1 MVLQFG
7 TEEALEF
14 VKHFPPFKIPPFRIP
29 PFSKRWN
36 FKRWKKVDWNKID
49 IFFYIYIIRNKYILY
64 KMPKI
69 CVFDTE
75 TSGLPP
81 ILDGKDW
88 NERNVNDNKLL
99 NFNDL
104 YSSTSVWKKIL
115 SSWPSIIQL
124 SYIIYD
130 TESPNNSK
138 IFNKYIT
145 IPHDVVIA
153 ETSIAIHHIDREKIK
168 NEPTEKKALISNAVS
183 EFLNDI
189 TDPEVIT
196 VVGHNVQFDRKMIIA
211 ELLRMNGGIGKFNE
225 TTEKQLQFLMDNK
238 KFTCSM
244 DVTAPICNIQ
254 IAVNY
259 KDKKTGEDK
268 VFYKVKS
275 PKLIEAYQYYFGY
288 SPDGHALHDALIDV
302 ILCLRVFMKYKYNE
316 NIYGKNS
323 IITEFIKSIS
333 PEGYICNEE
342 GFSNN
347 VDIDIENIK
356 LEIVDPFNEE
366 SKETNTESLTSIS
379 NNNNSKKNKQGS
391 KKIKNKKQTGRR
403 SKRLAILKKNLTF

>member
-1 MVLQFG
+1 
-7 TEEALEF
+7 
-14 VKHFPPFKIPPFRIP
+14 
-29 PFSKRWN
+29 
-36 FKRWKKVDWNKID
+36 
-49 IFFYIYIIRNKYILY
+49 
-64 KMPKI
+64 MPKI

-99 NFNDL
+99 NFEDL
-104 YSSTSVWKKIL
+104 SKTNSVWKKLL

-145 IPHDVVIA
+145 IPDDVVIA
-153 ETSIAIHHIDREKIK
+153 ETSIAIHHIDRDKIK
-168 NEPTEKKALISNAVS
+168 NEPTEKKALIEDAVA
-183 EFLNDI
+183 EFMDDI
-189 TDPEVIT
+189 MDPHVVT

-211 ELLRMNGGIGKFNE
+211 ELLRLNDSSIDTDTHTE
-225 TTEKQLQFLMDNK
+225 TQKQLKFLMNNK

-244 DVTAPICNIQ
+244 EVTAPICNIQ

-275 PKLIEAYQYYFGY
+275 PKLIESYQYYFGY
-288 SPDGHALHDALIDV
+288 SPDGDALHDALIDV
-302 ILCLRVFMKYKYNE
+302 ILCLRVFIKYKYNE
-316 NIYGKNS
+316 DICGKNEN
-323 IITEFIKSIS
+323 ITEYIKKLS
-333 PEGYICNEE
+333 PEGYVCNLDKAKMDADVE
-342 GFSNN
+342 
-347 VDIDIENIK
+347 IENIK
-356 LEIVDPFNEE
+356 LEIIDPFYE
-366 SKETNTESLTSIS
+366 SDNLTTTTIS
-379 NNNNSKKNKQGS
+379 TTKSKTKSKKVG
-391 KKIKNKKQTGRR
+391 IKNKKQKGKTKRRR
-403 SKRLAILKKNLTF
+403 SKRISAQKKNKI

>member
-1 MVLQFG
+1 
-7 TEEALEF
+7 
-14 VKHFPPFKIPPFRIP
+14 
-29 PFSKRWN
+29 
-36 FKRWKKVDWNKID
+36 VDWNKID

-99 NFNDL
+99 NFEDL
-104 YSSTSVWKKIL
+104 SNPSSVWKHVL

-138 IFNKYIT
+138 IFNKYIA
-145 IPHDVVIA
+145 IPDDVVIA

-168 NEPTEKKALISNAVS
+168 HEPTEKKALIEDAVA
-183 EFLNDI
+183 EFMNDI
-189 TDPEVIT
+189 MDPEVVTI
-196 VVGHNVQFDRKMIIA
+196 VGHNVQFDRKMIIA
-211 ELLRMNGGIGKFNE
+211 ELLRLNKSTID
-225 TTEKQLQFLMDNK
+225 THTQTQKQLKYLMNNK

-244 DVTAPICNIQ
+244 EVTAPICNIQ

-275 PKLIEAYQYYFGY
+275 PKLIESYQYYFGY
-288 SPDGHALHDALIDV
+288 SPDGDALHDALIDV

-316 NIYGKNS
+316 DICGKNEN
-323 IITEFIKSIS
+323 ITEYIKKIS
-333 PEGYICNEE
+333 PEGYVCNLDKAKMDTD
-342 GFSNN
+342 
-347 VDIDIENIK
+347 VDIENIK
-356 LEIVDPFNEE
+356 LEIIDPFDE
-366 SKETNTESLTSIS
+366 SDNLTTTTNSTTKSKTK
-379 NNNNSKKNKQGS
+379 SKKVG
-391 KKIKNKKQTGRR
+391 IKNKKQKGKTKRRR
-403 SKRLAILKKNLTF
+403 SKRISAQKKNKI

>member
-1 MVLQFG
+1 
-7 TEEALEF
+7 
-14 VKHFPPFKIPPFRIP
+14 
-29 PFSKRWN
+29 
-36 FKRWKKVDWNKID
+36 
-49 IFFYIYIIRNKYILY
+49 
-64 KMPKI
+64 MPKI

-99 NFNDL
+99 NFEDL
-104 YSSTSVWKKIL
+104 SKTNSVWKKLL

-145 IPHDVVIA
+145 IPDDVVIA

-168 NEPTEKKALISNAVS
+168 NEPTEKKALIEDAVA
-183 EFLNDI
+183 EFMDDI
-189 TDPEVIT
+189 MDPDVVT

-211 ELLRMNGGIGKFNE
+211 ELLRLNDSSMD
-225 TTEKQLQFLMDNK
+225 TDRQTQKQLQFLMDNTN
-238 KFTCSM
+238 FTCSM
-244 DVTAPICNIQ
+244 EVTAPICNIQ

-275 PKLIEAYQYYFGY
+275 PKLIESYQYYFGY
-288 SPDGHALHDALIDV
+288 SPHGDALHDALIDV

-316 NIYGKNS
+316 DICGKNE
-323 IITEFIKSIS
+323 IITEYIRKIS
-333 PEGYICNEE
+333 PDGYVCNE
-342 GFSNN
+342 NYAPKN
-347 VDIDIENIK
+347 IDIENIK
-356 LEIVDPFNEE
+356 LEIIDPFNED
-366 SKETNTESLTSIS
+366 SKEYKETTAETETESSVS
-379 NNNNSKKNKQGS
+379 NNNKSKKNKKGG
-391 KKIKNKKQTGRR
+391 KKIKKQKTKRRR
-403 SKRLAILKKNLTF
+403 SKRISEQKKRSR